1 MRRPGHRF
9 LAVFVL
15 AAALA
20 AAPPALALVPR
31 ADPTMAQNIALAD
44 VVVVG
49 KVTALDEKRV
59 SAGPP
64 LKVPG
69 AKPIEYQLAT
79 VEVSDSLVGAKD
91 VREMRVAVIAPP
103 GENDRRG
110 RAFRRWPPVKLAVGQ
125 EACLFLTRHPDEPFY
140 LLLAPYHVLDR
151 TAKTFDA
158 DLALARRCVE
168 LLADPTKALGSKDA
182 NERLF
187 TAAMLIH
194 GYRTPRVVYR
204 DAPKTEPV
212 AADLSR
218 LILETLAEADW
229 SAPNGPVSPHA
240 AFVRLGLTDKDG
252 WTQPDDFREF
262 APAARKWLRERAD
275 SYRIQ
280 RYVPEEKVP
289 PKE

>member
-1 MRRPGHRF
+1 MNQSLPI
-9 LAVFVL
+9 LVL

-20 AAPPALALVPR
+20 AASPAFALIPR
-31 ADPTMAQNIALAD
+31 ADPTVAQTIVLTD

-79 VEVSDSLVGAKD
+79 VEVRESLLGAKG
-91 VREMRVAVIAPP
+91 VREVRVAVIVPP

-110 RAFRRWPPVKLAVGQ
+110 PVFRRWPLVKLAVGQ

-168 LLADPTKALGSKDA
+168 LLADPKKALGSKDA

-187 TAAMLIH
+187 TATMLIH
-194 GYRTPRVVYR
+194 GYRTPREVYL

-212 AADLSR
+212 AADLSKV
-218 LILETLAEADW
+218 ILEALAAADW

-252 WTQPDDFREF
+252 WAQPDDIKEF
-262 APAARKWLRERAD
+262 APAARKWLREHAD

-280 RYVPEEKVP
+280 RYVPEEKSP